1 MVKELVALPIHE
13 VLLLKSSLI
22 PSFSFIWLCF
32 SQELFFSS
40 DQIFF
45 FVVS

>member
-22 PSFSFIWLCF
+22 PSFHSFGFVLARNYSSVAIRF
-32 SQELFFSS
+32 FFS
-40 DQIFF
+40 
-45 FVVS
+45 